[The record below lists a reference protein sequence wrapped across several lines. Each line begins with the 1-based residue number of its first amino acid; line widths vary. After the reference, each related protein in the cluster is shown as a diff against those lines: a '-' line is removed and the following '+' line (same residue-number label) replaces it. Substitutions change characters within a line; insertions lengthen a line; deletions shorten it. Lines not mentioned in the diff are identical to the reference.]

1 MKEQQALFELLKDGI
16 TPFHTVESCEKRL
29 KGAGF
34 TALSYDSKWDLE
46 KGGKYYVNHHG
57 TSLFAF
63 TLPAEERKENKAPFL
78 RLAAAHT
85 DYPCLRIKPSAD
97 MSNHSYAQ
105 VNVEVYGGPI
115 LNTWLDRPLGIAGR
129 VAVRSE
135 NVFAPKMVLFQSKK
149 PVLTIPN
156 LAIHMNREVNKGVEL
171 NRQIDLIPILGM
183 IPEEKK
189 TNDYFLSYLA
199 KELSVAKEDIL
210 DFELSVYCTEE
221 PAYVGVG
228 DDFISSPRLDNL
240 TSCSALVSALID
252 AKRADG
258 VNFIA
263 LFDHEEIGSRT
274 KQGAG
279 SILLHD
285 MLRRLEKAL
294 GREDSLEQDL
304 YQSMLLSV
312 DVAHGL
318 HPNQP
323 GKMDVTNQPVLG
335 NGFCIKEACSQ
346 SYATD
351 CESVS
356 ILQQICDA
364 GKIPYQKFVNRSDM
378 VGGGTLGAIAS
389 SLLPVKTVDV
399 GIPLLAMHSARELM
413 GTKDIDSLKDM
424 VTAYFN
430 A

>member
-1 MKEQQALFELLKDGI
+1 MTETEILFDLLEKGI
-16 TPFHTVESCEKRL
+16 SPAHAVSACEKRL
-29 KGAGF
+29 TDAGF
-34 TALSYDSKWDLE
+34 EVVDYGTAWNLKA
-46 KGGKYYVNHHG
+46 GGKYVINHHE
-57 TSLFAF
+57 TTLFAF
-63 TLPAEERKENKAPFL
+63 TLPQNWSDREPAIRI
-78 RLAAAHT
+78 AAAHT
-85 DYPCLRIKPSAD
+85 DFPCLRIKPSCD
-97 MSNHSYAQ
+97 IQTNGYAQ
-105 VNVEVYGGPI
+105 VNVEVYGGAI
-115 LNTWLDRPLGIAGR
+115 LNTWLDRPLGVAGR

-135 NVFAPKMVLFQSKK
+135 DVFTPKVVTFQSEKN
-149 PVLTIPN
+149 LMTIPN

-171 NRQIDLIPILGM
+171 NRQIDLIPLLGM

-199 KELSVAKEDIL
+199 EELSVAKEDIL

-221 PAYVGVG
+221 PSYVGVS

-240 TSCSALVSALID
+240 TSCSALVSAIID
-252 AKRADG
+252 AERTDG
-258 VNFIA
+258 VNLIA
-263 LFDHEEIGSRT
+263 LFDHEEIGSKT

-285 MLRRLEKAL
+285 MLRRLAKAL
-294 GREDSLEQDL
+294 GREELFEQDW

-335 NGFCIKEACSQ
+335 KGFCIKEACSQ

-356 ILQQICDA
+356 ILQQLCDA
-364 GKIPYQKFVNRSDM
+364 GQIPYQKFVNRSDM

-413 GTKDIDSLKDM
+413 GTKDIDSLKNM
-424 VTAYFN
+424 VTAYFQ